1 MNYVRRLFIAIVVFA
16 FITCAW
22 AGAEIIFE
30 GKVQQSIVDTIVA
43 VFIALSISGKFE
55 KGVEE
60 NERREK
66 LAEEFAEKL
75 IEHIKEREETKDGK
89 DGSEQCLENRNA
101 N

>member
-1 MNYVRRLFIAIVVFA
+1 MNLLRRLIIAVFA
-16 FITCAW
+16 FVLITFAW
-22 AGAEIIFE
+22 VGAEFLME

-75 IEHIKEREETKDGK
+75 IEHIKEREETKSGE